1 MEAYL
6 MSDGVTP
13 ASANALGPLD
23 AAADTVRSS
32 LPPPQGPFMASAA
45 PSTLTLGRLNCPAT
59 SLLVTISAPPPSV
72 ITQQSMRRKG
82 VAMIGELTT
91 SSTLTTD
98 LNTAFGL
105 YCA

>member
-6 MSDGVTP
+6 MSEGLTP
-13 ASANALGPLD
+13 ASANAFGPLD

-45 PSTLTLGRLNCPAT
+45 PNTLTLARFSCPAT
-59 SLLVTISAPPPSV
+59 SLFVTINAPPPSV
-72 ITQQSMRRKG
+72 ITQQSRRCKG
-82 VAMIGELTT
+82 VAMIGEWTT
-91 SSTLTTD
+91 SSTVTTD
-98 LNTAFGL
+98 LNIAFGL